1 MVKAHSLLYAVYV
14 CLLVALLCGGL
25 LLLSNLYNQLNIY
38 YVSHESLYI
47 SNQSTVN
54 YALGNGLVLEEE
66 LLTEEETGIQSQFLV
81 KNHGLLPLLL
91 TQSFVKNDTVSSV
104 HFIGQKVVNTNTAFY
119 LANFTQP
126 LSVSGE
132 VTIKG
137 DVFLPT
143 ERIKETYINN
153 KPNKIVISGKKTISE
168 IQLPTLSDKCKLVYE
183 IRNSYKTTFTDVEKK
198 NDSIYVNSFFNETI
212 EFQISSSTL
221 ENKIIKGNFIISSND
236 SIYIRKNNILED
248 VVIIAPKVAI
258 EEGFQGTIQVFA
270 KESITIEKEVTLNY
284 PSVITLYNNKEDKE
298 AFIAIDEEVKIAGL
312 VMLFGNDLIHLDKN
326 TLEIKEKGKIIGNI
340 YCTGILT
347 LQSEV
352 CGSVYTS
359 KIEHRT
365 PSSSYS
371 NTIADVIIDITKK
384 PKVFIDM
391 PIFENKNN
399 RYACIKKVL

>member
-54 YALGNGLVLEEE
+54 YALGNGLVLDEEV
-66 LLTEEETGIQSQFLV
+66 LTEKETGIQSQFSV

-104 HFIGQKVVNTNTAFY
+104 HFIGQKVANANTAFY
-119 LANFTQP
+119 MANFTQP

-153 KPNKIVISGKKTISE
+153 KPNKIAISGKKTISE
-168 IQLPTLSDKCKLVYE
+168 IQLPALSDKCKLVDE
-183 IRNSYKTTFTDVEKK
+183 IRNSYKTTFNDVEKK

-212 EFQISSSTL
+212 EFQISGSTL

-284 PSVITLYNNKEDKE
+284 PSVVALYNNKEDKE

-312 VMLFGNDLIHLDKN
+312 VMLFGNDLVHVDKN
-326 TLEIKEKGKIIGNI
+326 KLEIKEKGTIVGNI

-352 CGSVYTS
+352 FGSVYTS

-371 NTIADVIIDITKK
+371 NTIADVTIDVTKK